1 MNRNASTIRITVLVL
16 AWLLL
21 TAILITISPK
31 QTPTP
36 TLRQPA
42 PVVCLSGGAYTKT
55 VSSSGYTVTLY
66 ECDGGTY
73 GR

>member
-1 MNRNASTIRITVLVL
+1 MKTNASTIRIAVIVL

-21 TAILITISPK
+21 TAILILVSPK
-31 QTPTP
+31 QTTP

-42 PVVCLSGGAYTKT
+42 PVVCLSGDTYTKT

-66 ECDGGTY
+66 ECDGGHY